1 MSNVQA
7 CKGGGKGSLHAHPWR
22 RLGLAVRSLV
32 SRPRRTYQSTI
43 LTCDSQDPLL
53 KYMADNTGLAVLSI
67 GYRLAPEDPF
77 PAGPEDCYDAAE
89 YLIKNGKERFGGEL
103 MFMGGEVRLLPFS
116 TLFTGSP

>member
-1 MSNVQA
+1 M
-7 CKGGGKGSLHAHPWR
+7 
-22 RLGLAVRSLV
+22 
-32 SRPRRTYQSTI
+32 
-43 LTCDSQDPLL
+43 L

-89 YLIKNGKERFGGEL
+89 YLIENGKERFGGEL

-116 TLFTGSP
+116 MLFTASP